1 MKFSLEWIREFV
13 ETTAE
18 PDEVAVHLTARGLA
32 VESFETAHNDTI
44 LEIEMFTNRPDCMNH
59 YGVARELA
67 AALAHPLCPY
77 PGTVSEDGKAE
88 AAGSQASVAI
98 EEGDLCGRYTS
109 RIVRGVKVGPSPDWL
124 ARRLLALGMRPVNNV
139 VDATNYVLWEFGQ
152 PLHAFDLKT
161 LAGRKIIVRKAH
173 RGEALTTLDGIRRT
187 LDPAMLVI
195 ADASH
200 AVALAGVMGGAPT
213 MVTEATT
220 DLLLESAHFSPSSVR
235 RTARSLGLSTD
246 ASYRFERGADI
257 EASVPALNRA
267 ASLITEIAGGS
278 VSPGVLEA
286 RTRAF
291 VPRSIALRTRR
302 VWSLLGL
309 SAGAGGNT
317 VASGNS
323 VADGDRTIGDVLTRL
338 QFVVTQG
345 KGSLT
350 VEVPSH
356 RLDIEREE
364 DLIEEVGRS
373 LGYDAIP
380 ERLPLIPGSGGVERR
395 GHRRETAF
403 RGALQ
408 AAGVHE
414 ASTTPFVSAA
424 SDWTLRQRLSAE
436 EPAIEP
442 IGIENP
448 IALDQEVLRTT
459 LLPGLIGAV
468 AHNINRGTREVRL
481 FEIGRTFRRGTPP
494 PPPHELRKHPPA
506 PPVEETVSLALA
518 LSGAARPISWL
529 DPARDVTF
537 WDIKGLVSAVMAA
550 GGLEPV
556 FAGLPT
562 SEALAPG
569 AAARVDVRGEPI
581 GRIGGLS
588 QSARDRYGIK
598 QEVFVAELSL
608 SALWPVPSEGVSF
621 EPLPRFPAVSRDL
634 SLIIPA
640 SREYRDIERTIAGVA
655 PERIASVTL
664 FDRFAGEMLPAGKI
678 GAGVRI
684 VFQDPEKTLTSEE
697 INEMLDRIVA
707 ALGREMDATLRD
719 STGRP

>member
-1 MKFSLEWIREFV
+1 MKFSLGWIREFV
-13 ETTAE
+13 ETTGGPGETASR
-18 PDEVAVHLTARGLA
+18 LTARGLA
-32 VESFETAHNDTI
+32 VESFEAAQDDTI
-44 LEIEMFTNRPDCMNH
+44 LEIEVFTNRPDCMNH

-77 PGTVSEDGKAE
+77 PGTVSEDGGAE
-88 AAGSQASVAI
+88 AAGSLASVAI
-98 EEGDLCGRYTS
+98 EAGEELCGRYTA

-124 ARRLLALGMRPVNNV
+124 ARRLTTLGMRPVNNV

-161 LAGRKIIVRKAH
+161 LEGRQIRVRRAR
-173 RGEALTTLDGIRRT
+173 RGEALTTLDGMRRT

-200 AVALAGVMGGAPT
+200 AVALAGVMGGIPT
-213 MVTEATT
+213 MVTDGTT
-220 DLLLESAHFSPSSVR
+220 DLLLESAHFSPASVR
-235 RTARSLGLSTD
+235 KTARSLGLSTD

-257 EASVPALNRA
+257 EAAVPALNRV
-267 ASLITEIAGGS
+267 ASLIAEIAGGS
-278 VSPGVLEA
+278 VSPGILEA
-286 RTRAF
+286 RPRSAL
-291 VPRSIALRTRR
+291 VPRSISLRTRR

-309 SAGAGGNT
+309 DGAVAGG
-317 VASGNS
+317 
-323 VADGDRTIGDVLTRL
+323 DGAIGDVLTRL
-338 QFVVTQG
+338 QFVVAG
-345 KGSLT
+345 GHCSFT

-380 ERLPLIPGSGGVERR
+380 ERLPLIPGSGGVARR

-403 RGALQ
+403 RGALA

-424 SDWTLRQRLSAE
+424 ADWALRQRLSAE

-442 IGIENP
+442 IAIENP

-459 LLPGLIGAV
+459 LLPGLMAAV
-468 AHNINRGTREVRL
+468 AHNINRGARDVRL
-481 FEIGRTFRRGTPP
+481 FEIGRTFRRGLPP
-494 PPPHELRKHPPA
+494 PSPHELRKHPPA
-506 PPVEETVSLALA
+506 PPVEETVSLAMA

-529 DPARDVTF
+529 DPAREVTF
-537 WDIKGLVSAVMAA
+537 WDVKGLVASVMAA
-550 GGLEPV
+550 GGLAPR
-556 FAGLPT
+556 FSSLPA
-562 SEALAPG
+562 SEALTAG
-569 AAARVDVRGEPI
+569 MTARVDVGGEPA
-581 GRIGGLS
+581 GRIGSLS
-588 QSARDRYGIK
+588 QAARDRFGIK

-608 SALWPVPSEGVSF
+608 SGLWPLPSEGVSY

-640 SREYRDIERTIAGVA
+640 SREYRDIERTIAGIA
-655 PERIASVTL
+655 PERIASVSL
-664 FDRFAGEMLPAGKI
+664 FDRYAGEMLPAGKI

-684 VFQDPEKTLTSEE
+684 LFQDPEKTLTSEE
-697 INEMLDRIVA
+697 VNEVLDRIVA
-707 ALGREMDATLRD
+707 ALGRELEATLRD